1 MNNHPGSI
9 NQVNSGLMAGGM
21 QAAVGNN
28 NTQIAPSN
36 DSSATDIVTKNEAI
50 ELILQVKQIIQN
62 LDVSEPAK
70 EKSVKYLDLAK
81 IEAEEEEPNKELVAK
96 SLERVA
102 KNIDSLEKTL
112 DSSQHIMKTISPMLL
127 KIAGWLGTAAGS
139 LWALLG

>member
-9 NQVNSGLMAGGM
+9 NQVNSGFMAGGM

-36 DSSATDIVTKNEAI
+36 GSPAADIVTKNEAI
-50 ELILQVKQIIQN
+50 ELIAQIKQIIQN
-62 LDVSEPAK
+62 LDVSEPVK
-70 EKSVKYLDLAK
+70 ENSIKYLDIAK
-81 IEAEEEEPNKELVAK
+81 IETEEEEPNKELVAK

-112 DSSQHIMKTISPMLL
+112 DSSQHIMKTVSPMLL
-127 KIAGWLGTAAGS
+127 KIAGWLGAAAGS
-139 LWALLG
+139 LWTLLG